1 MLLLWPFL
9 ALLLLYVT
17 ASALYSQI
25 SAVFFAENGIRS
37 FSRLGFAFGI
47 CHFRGAAFKSPF
59 ADFGNKTLWLMG
71 QFFLRFYSRF
81 FVLVK

>member
-37 FSRLGFAFGI
+37 FSRLGFSLRI
-47 CHFRGAAFKSPF
+47 CHFHSAAVKGLFG
-59 ADFGNKTLWLMG
+59 DFGNKTLWLMG
-71 QFFLRFYSRF
+71 QFFLMFYSRF
-81 FVLVK
+81 FVFVK